1 MLVHE
6 LCEISSEDADRIE
19 MSVKTAITGKS
30 MGDANDIVLK
40 TILESEDCF
49 KEAIYMAFAYGFIS
63 GVHIQEIIQQS
74 EMKGVE

>member
-6 LCEISSEDADRIE
+6 LCGISEENADRIE
-19 MSVKTAITGKS
+19 MAIRDAINGRC
-30 MGDANDIVLK
+30 MNDANDIVLK

-63 GVHIQEIIQQS
+63 GMFTKENIHQAEID
-74 EMKGVE
+74 GA

>member
-6 LCEISSEDADRIE
+6 LCGISEENADRIE
-19 MSVKTAITGKS
+19 MAIRGGIEGRC
-30 MGDANDIVLK
+30 MNDANDIILK
-40 TILESEDCF
+40 TILESEDFF

-74 EMKGVE
+74 EIDGA